1 MLGFSSKTF
10 RLMVLLTSVAST
22 SLHGQDRTMSVSE
35 KTIPDVELTD
45 QNGHTVHFYSD
56 LVKGKVVAINTVFT
70 TCDTICP
77 VMGARFASLSRLL
90 AKEDTSRVELISI
103 SVDPLVDTPARLK
116 GWSQQFGHVGAH
128 WVLLTGRKD
137 DVDHLLKA
145 LEIFTPDKV
154 EHTPVVLIGSGGTTQ
169 WSRASA
175 LSSPTRLAE
184 LMRARLTTVATK

>member
-1 MLGFSSKTF
+1 MLSFSSKTF
-10 RLMVLLTSVAST
+10 RLMVLLASVCAA
-22 SLHGQDRTMSVSE
+22 SLHAQDRTTSVSE
-35 KTIPDVELTD
+35 KAIPDVELTD
-45 QNGHTVHFYSD
+45 QNGHKVHFYSD

-116 GWSQQFGHVGAH
+116 EWSHQFGHVGTR
-128 WVLLTGRKD
+128 WVLLTGPKD

-169 WSRASA
+169 WSRASV
-175 LSSPTRLAE
+175 LSPPTRLAE
-184 LMRARLTTVATK
+184 LMRARLTTVATR

>member
-1 MLGFSSKTF
+1 MLSVSSKTF
-10 RLMVLLTSVAST
+10 CLMVLLASVCAAR
-22 SLHGQDRTMSVSE
+22 LYAQDRGTSVSE
-35 KTIPDVELTD
+35 TTIPDVELTD
-45 QNGHTVHFYSD
+45 QNGHKLHFYSD

-116 GWSQQFGHVGAH
+116 EWSHQFGHVGTH

-175 LSSPTRLAE
+175 LSPPTRLAE
-184 LMRARLTTVATK
+184 LMRARLTMAATK